1 MKRLFQILAGIG
13 FVVMLLGGL
22 VMDDPSLLAFLLAF
36 GGLGIFA
43 GSQYMVSYLEW
54 LGGETEW

>member
-22 VMDDPSLLAFLLAF
+22 AMDDPSLLAFLLAF
-36 GGLGIFA
+36 CGLGIFA
-43 GSQYMVSYLEW
+43 GCNYLSEYFEW
-54 LGGETEW
+54 LRGVKK